1 MGPVDPSVEISGK
14 NTGLLLVM
22 KDCIGYYNILC
33 GSALSDSQF
42 VVNFIQPVVSDNN
55 NLPVHRSRLKT
66 LNLRITV
73 T

>member
-14 NTGLLLVM
+14 NTGLLFVM
-22 KDCIGYYNILC
+22 KECIAGIIC
-33 GSALSDSQF
+33 GSALSDSKF
-42 VVNFIQPVVSDNN
+42 VVNFIQPVVSDYN